1 MRVTSNSELGQ
12 RGEDAAAQLLL
23 KKGYRLVARNYR
35 TRYGE
40 IDIIARKGGFLVFV
54 EVKFRRSSKFGT
66 PQEAVNARKQQH
78 MIRSALSYV
87 KQHSLFN
94 ESIRFDVLSIGP
106 DTSEIIESAFI
117 ADSRYTY

>member
-94 ESIRFDVLSIGP
+94 ENIRFIRLRTTHDP
-106 DTSEIIESAFI
+106 
-117 ADSRYTY
+117 